1 MERVVGY
8 TNSARYKCL
17 EDLQRTS
24 TDFSLRYCGIE
35 QCNPGHFFGPYVR
48 KNASVLHVI
57 LKGKGFFKIN
67 GEIYPL
73 HANQAFLIIPEQTT
87 YYEADAD
94 EPWEYIWVG
103 FTGIRS
109 FEYLSNCGFTD
120 NNFIIDVPN
129 TEPLKNCV
137 LNMLEAH
144 ELTFA
149 NDLLRNSELLK
160 FFAILIQNHG
170 ENSKKTTYDYPGA
183 IYVNHAID
191 YITLHYKEQLRI
203 QKLADYIGIDRSYL
217 TSTFKKV
224 KGISPQE
231 FLVNLRMDRA
241 ASLLKETTSPINEV
255 ASQVGYKDPLA
266 FSKIFKQYYGMSPK
280 NYRNSTDALVT
291 VHKKFDYTPKT
302 PF

>member
-8 TNSARYKCL
+8 TNSARFKCL

-48 KNASVLHVI
+48 KNAYVVHVVI
-57 LKGKGFFKIN
+57 KGKGYFQIEGKT
-67 GEIYPL
+67 YPI
-73 HANQAFLIIPEQTT
+73 HENQAFLITPDLST
-87 YYEADAD
+87 YYEADKD

-103 FTGIRS
+103 FTGVRS
-109 FEYLSNCGFTD
+109 FEYLSNCGFTEGIY
-120 NNFIIDVPN
+120 IIDVPD
-129 TEPLKNCV
+129 TAPLKACV
-137 LNMLEAH
+137 NNMLDAH

-149 NDLLRNSELLK
+149 NDLIRNSELLK
-160 FFAILIQNHG
+160 FFAILIQNYG
-170 ENSKKTTYDYPGA
+170 ENSKRNTHDYPGT

-191 YITLHYKEQLRI
+191 YITTHYKEQLRI

-241 ASLLKETTSPINEV
+241 ASLLKETSLPINEV
-255 ASQVGYKDPLA
+255 ASSIGYKDPLA

-280 NYRNSTDALVT
+280 NYRNSTDSLVT
-291 VHKKFDYTPKT
+291 ISKKGYEVRTPL
-302 PF
+302 